1 MDIFIQNLTKKI
13 SLTLSPKRMSH
24 SIGVSKAADDLALR
38 YGADPVKARIAGL
51 LHDCARELP
60 SNTLLQYAKSF
71 GILVTDVEQANPAL
85 LHGSVGA
92 YLAHRE
98 YGVSDE
104 EILGSIYWHTTGR
117 SCMTVLEKIIFLADY
132 IEENRHFPGVELLRR
147 LAKTDLNKAVLA
159 GYDMT
164 LRHVIDQG
172 GIIHTASIE
181 GRNYLLLRG
190 G

>member
-60 SNTLLQYAKSF
+60 NNTLLQYAKSF

-172 GIIHTASIE
+172 GMIHTASIE